1 MPVYARRER
10 NDQLHTCTHE
20 QTQQRNNDHAM
31 LWSRQFDHSTCRAA
45 LARLSLAELSWA
57 SSRLVHEPRLLC
69 RKRKGRNIAESTAVS
84 MGPLRERSRFV
95 AAHRAR
101 QNRPGTGGTG
111 NRWHRNRRQMWHS
124 NRWQRARLFG
134 NDLFDDFTRALY
146 RPIPAHDT
154 ISHENYHVGYDHT
167 AGLDSD
173 SRPSEVRIPHAVNP
187 FRFLTSHRDQRSP
200 GRRNV
205 HAGIRR
211 NCTAPVAAKA
221 QSEPSTDGR
230 T

>member
-20 QTQQRNNDHAM
+20 QTQQHNNDHAM

-111 NRWHRNRRQMWHS
+111 TGGTGTGGRCGIVTGGRGLGS
-124 NRWQRARLFG
+124 LETISSTISPEP
-134 NDLFDDFTRALY
+134 FTDRYL
-146 RPIPAHDT
+146 RTIPFHMRTITWDT
-154 ISHENYHVGYDHT
+154 ITLQDPTVTHDLPRSESHT
-167 AGLDSD
+167 
-173 SRPSEVRIPHAVNP
+173 R
-187 FRFLTSHRDQRSP
+187 
-200 GRRNV
+200 
-205 HAGIRR
+205 
-211 NCTAPVAAKA
+211 
-221 QSEPSTDGR
+221 
-230 T
+230 